1 LHIGCK
7 LQLSYACLGLHVA
20 LVYNGFVWYSSS
32 LNIAQNRTETVLE
45 KNNMLTKRNQLIAS
59 GKMGHRV
66 LLFGEHVFGND
77 ASLIKKHKHAQIDAF
92 TINDYNKLKRL
103 TDYTLVILDYAP
115 FLESSDAAVKKLNV
129 LEKMMQES
137 LNMGTTFC
145 FVHCDESVP
154 RYNQFGHNTGFMLNE
169 DIINCK
175 KYQLGFRWLYS
186 FSIRPNRLSGPVVR
200 AEIGRNEF
208 RPFLKKWGASHNYF
222 TSFGK
227 RHFSDIIY
235 GPEVHPLG
243 FSLNFGPGRIIFLPF
258 QRDSSRP
265 EDLAE
270 GVHAL
275 LDSLLTYIT
284 KSLKELPSWAEEP
297 YFDEEKT
304 IKEQCQEFKY
314 KLAEQE
320 KLLEPF
326 SEAKMLLFQA
336 EYTLEQTVPKF
347 IEEHIGLQTLRMEE
361 FKEDFWILDES
372 NEKAVICEVKS
383 YVKGFKKSGIFSL
396 FNHRET
402 NNLGETFPSVLVVN
416 ANLQAGSWEQKVRLI
431 DKQDYVVA
439 AQNHIL
445 IVRVEDLIWLWDG
458 VRQGILTKEEVFKAL
473 TTFIGW
479 LNVNSSGQIKEFR

>member
-1 LHIGCK
+1 M
-7 LQLSYACLGLHVA
+7 
-20 LVYNGFVWYSSS
+20 N
-32 LNIAQNRTETVLE
+32 
-45 KNNMLTKRNQLIAS
+45 
-59 GKMGHRV
+59 
-66 LLFGEHVFGND
+66 
-77 ASLIKKHKHAQIDAF
+77 
-92 TINDYNKLKRL
+92 RL

-115 FLESSDAAVKKLNV
+115 FQGSSDAATRKLNV
-129 LEKMMQES
+129 LEKMMEEA
-137 LNMGTTFC
+137 LDVGTTFC
-145 FVHCDESVP
+145 FVHYNESVP
-154 RYNQFGHNTGFMLNE
+154 RYEEYGSKTGYMKKN

-186 FSIRPNRLSGPVVR
+186 FSIRPKLLSEPVVY

-258 QRDSSRP
+258 QRDFSRP
-265 EDLAE
+265 EDLAK
-270 GVHAL
+270 GVYAL

-284 KSLKELPSWAEEP
+284 KSLSELPSWAEEP
-297 YFDEEKT
+297 YFDDEK
-304 IKEQCQEFKY
+304 IISEQCQKLEY

-326 SEAKMLLFQA
+326 RKAKMLLFQA

-347 IEEHIGLQTLRMEE
+347 IKEHIGLQTLRMEE

-372 NEKAVICEVKS
+372 DEKAVICEVKS
-383 YVKGFKKSGIFSL
+383 YVKGFKKSGIYL
-396 FNHRET
+396 LYNHREA
-402 NNLGETFPSVLVVN
+402 NNLDETFPAVLVVN
-416 ANLQAGSWEQKVRLI
+416 ANLQAGSWEQKDRPI
-431 DKQDYVVA
+431 DKRDYEVA
-439 AQNHIL
+439 TQNHIL
-445 IVRVEDLIWLWDG
+445 IVRVEDLIWLWYG
-458 VRQGILTKEEVFKAL
+458 VRQGTLTKEQVFTAL

-479 LNVNSSGQIKEFR
+479 LNVDNSFYMKELR